1 MRPAAGERGG
11 PVFPSRFALLA
22 LALAAVAPPVPVAAD
37 TYPFVVL
44 RTLDKVTA
52 RVSTIYAP
60 VGGTIH
66 FGALDITVDVCDKR
80 PPEEP
85 PESAAFLEIVEKRP
99 EQTPTGVFQGWMF
112 ASSPGLSPLQHPV
125 YDLWVLDC
133 VASVPNAPASAS
145 DGGSP

>member
-1 MRPAAGERGG
+1 MRPA
-11 PVFPSRFALLA
+11 SRWRFGCAFRRRLALLA
-22 LALAAVAPPVPVAAD
+22 LVLSAAPPLPQLAAD

-60 VGGTIH
+60 VGGTVR

-85 PESAAFLEIVEKRP
+85 PESAAFLQIVERRS
-99 EQTPTGVFQGWMF
+99 EQAEIGVFQGWMF

-133 VASVPNAPASAS
+133 VASAPNAPASSSA
-145 DGGSP
+145 GGSQ

>member
-1 MRPAAGERGG
+1 MRPARGW
-11 PVFPSRFALLA
+11 RFGRAFARRPALLA
-22 LALAAVAPPVPVAAD
+22 LALATVPVARLAAD

-44 RTLDKVTA
+44 RALDKVTA

-60 VGGTIH
+60 VGGTVR

-85 PESAAFLEIVEKRP
+85 PESAAFLQIVERRP
-99 EQTPTGVFQGWMF
+99 GQAESDVFQGWMF

-133 VASVPNAPASAS
+133 VAGAPSAPASSSA
-145 DGGSP
+145 GGSP